1 MKYFQVIK
9 DLIPLLEREEE
20 HMKQAGHLMAQ
31 SIMNGGIIQAFGS
44 GHSYAGFHR
53 NLLAELVAC
62 CQRKLSWKKPSG
74 VTKPLKV

>member
-31 SIMNGGIIQAFGS
+31 SIMNAA
-44 GHSYAGFHR
+44 SYRLSAVDTLT
-53 NLLAELVAC
+53 LL
-62 CQRKLSWKKPSG
+62 P
-74 VTKPLKV
+74 

>member
-31 SIMNGGIIQAFGS
+31 SIMNGAL
-44 GHSYAGFHR
+44 YR
-53 NLLAELVAC
+53 LLAVAIPM
-62 CQRKLSWKKPSG
+62 LLP
-74 VTKPLKV
+74 

>member
-44 GHSYAGFHR
+44 GHSYAAAIEIAGR
-53 NLLAELVAC
+53 AGGLLPAKAVMEETFGA
-62 CQRKLSWKKPSG
+62 
-74 VTKPLKV
+74 TKPLKE